1 MEIKKDSA
9 LLAYKEDL
17 EERGFL
23 DWIKVHLT
31 YEKPVHRYEG
41 NLILYPNKLIFS
53 GVDIQT
59 EKEYFIEIAKEDVEK
74 VQLGFDDI
82 YQVRE
87 DRLMGDG
94 FQPLRL
100 DFINNGIHTTAY
112 MIIEFDR
119 AERRAYKNNDWFDEL
134 VKWKHS

>member
-1 MEIKKDSA
+1 MEIRKDGA
-9 LLAYKEDL
+9 LLAFKEDL

-41 NLILYPNKLIFS
+41 HLLLYPNKLVFS

-59 EKEYFIEIAKEDVEK
+59 EKEFFLEIAKEDFSN

-82 YQVRE
+82 YKVRE

-100 DFINNGIHTTAY
+100 DFENNGVNRTAY
-112 MIIEFDR
+112 FIIDFDR
-119 AERRAYKNNDWFDEL
+119 VERRVYKNNDWYDQLME
-134 VKWKHS
+134 WKKA

>member
-1 MEIKKDSA
+1 MEIRKDSA
-9 LLAYKEDL
+9 LMAYKEDL
-17 EERGFL
+17 QERNFL

-41 NLILYPNKLIFS
+41 SLTLYPNKLIFS

-59 EKEYFIEIAKEDVEK
+59 EKEYFTEISKEDVK
-74 VQLGFDDI
+74 NLAFGFDDI

-94 FQPLRL
+94 FKPIRL
-100 DFINNGIHTTAY
+100 DFSDNGLVSTAY
-112 MIIEFDR
+112 FIIEFDR
-119 AERRAYKNNDWFDEL
+119 VERRAYKNNDWYDEL
-134 VKWKHS
+134 LKWKNS